1 MAVRM
6 GWLGAVLAAGM
17 MTVSASGQEL
27 ATGGDFTEDIVVD
40 GVPYRVHVF
49 TNTTTTHTFEVLVDN
64 LEVEYLIV
72 GGGGG
77 GGSDDAGG
85 GGGGG
90 VLSSERPGS
99 TPFLCAQQTYP
110 VDVGAGGRG
119 SGTGNADLQENGESS
134 SIFGFTALGGGFG
147 ANGQNGARLAGSAG
161 TGGGGD
167 GERPTDGASGTSGQ
181 GFKGG
186 NGYWTVSFSGHG
198 GGGGG
203 AGSEGLD
210 GTSSKPGDGG
220 DGFVSDIHG
229 SSRHY
234 GAGGGGG
241 DGDGGSGGGTRSGG
255 GGGSFAGPGIGA
267 GSAVQTGGNGEPSSG
282 GGAGASATTGS
293 SGGTGGSGIVIV
305 RYATTT
311 DLPGIHNVGVADRTD
326 TTADIAG
333 MLITNGVSEATVTLY
348 WATTDYTNNAAG
360 WEANGD
366 SMEVGP
372 YADGESFTNT
382 VSELSAHTWYYWN
395 HSAVNASGT
404 VWAASSGS
412 PSFRTLGPPSVD
424 NADGATA
431 ISATLA
437 MLHGTLLDGAPADV
451 YVDLWVDGADV
462 TNRFDLGSRELGA
475 FSVQATG
482 LTPDTLYGYRCFVS
496 NDFGTAWAEAPTNFT
511 TLATAYTDGDVT
523 WSGDGAVPYWEL
535 AANWVGNEAP
545 MHETSGI
552 LTFPTSD
559 TSRLDD
565 DYQVKQVIVSGAHH
579 TIDLG
584 GHTLTLTHDTA
595 MAGTAPRMIFTGP
608 EGHPG
613 TLRVGLPGAPA
624 DIRTTRTSARL
635 LIGDGVTLGG
645 NIRDIRPSREARID
659 LRGAVMEDG
668 ILAVDGIYSAR
679 EPVFYLDDTTVIDT
693 LLIRHEFANR
703 GSFGMDIGNPAHA
716 DRRLP
721 SNLVVIVGSDLE
733 PAIFDMGVRNTGHH
747 GHMPMGPI
755 NFNASSGG
763 SFTGRLSRL
772 RVAHNIAASGSARCQ
787 ASMKLAGMDS
797 CDIVTES
804 ISIGTIADESHT
816 TPVRGTLSLPA
827 GDVKTGT
834 LVMGRDQLR
843 DSNNWADLLLDG
855 TRVEVTNAVVLN
867 RTSEVIINLH
877 GESAGLDL
885 DANASFTLHR
895 TLDDGA
901 SLHVEFVEP
910 PVPGED
916 IYWGL
921 RIAGDEA
928 DELTALQ
935 GLGWLTYAFDTNNA
949 AFDGK
954 HVGILYTNDFTYF
967 AMADENYFDF
977 SPVAITR
984 DRTLEVESGGTVMLA
999 PLDIDEGSFDP
1010 LERDFS
1016 LTMNYGDQTGLTEL
1030 ELTAL
1035 GPHTVTLV
1043 ITIDGEPSETGQ
1055 ADATVTL
1062 VEVVAGTEQD
1072 LVWTAG
1078 ASTELMDRPEWFWG
1092 ANWDL
1097 EQPPLNPSAVNLNF
1111 PLGGTSIAA
1120 PESGT
1125 TLEVGEIMFDDA
1137 VHTIDLDG
1145 NTLITGDLR
1154 LRRVFATAQGIF
1166 TGPDGEPGILR
1177 VGKPGSPANIVV
1189 STGRVNIGDGVTLG
1203 GTIGTIST
1211 SGQNSILDLRGAVM
1225 EDGLLEMHAFNGGR
1239 DAYCYIDDTTGI
1251 DRLRVLTQVLLRG
1264 VGGQNM
1270 GDPASPDRA
1279 FPADLEIEIGSDA
1292 TPAILDVGVRVSS
1305 HNYMSVAGNF
1315 NASTGGSFTGRL
1327 SRLQVGHNTSVAT
1340 GSAAGFMK
1348 LAGMN
1353 GCEIVTQIF
1362 NIGTTTPAM
1371 ATEPGAVRGLVSL
1384 PSGAVQTG
1392 TLVLGRDWVRDSNNY
1407 ADLILNGTRFAVTN
1421 TATIHESGIIT
1432 IAVGEAAA
1440 GLELAAD
1447 ATLTID
1453 GAVHINFTGD
1463 PAGKSEPHYGI
1474 SWEGDHA
1481 ASLQALW
1488 DAEAIVV
1495 TGEELLSRPVEV
1507 YQHRGVTYL
1516 GLAPLPPGSLF
1527 MLR

>member
-1 MAVRM
+1 MAARM
-6 GWLGAVLAAGM
+6 GWLGAVLAAGWLA
-17 MTVSASGQEL
+17 VSASGQEL
-27 ATGGDFTEDIVVD
+27 ATGGDFTEDIVVG

-72 GGGGG
+72 AGGGGGASGGNNGSGGGGGAGGLLTDSLMLTEGTYDVEVGAGGTGPINDSNEKGGMGGPSSFGEFEAAGGGGGGAFDTYDGLDGGSGGGAAGFNPGTGGAGIQGQGNEGGDSPGGDWNQSGGGGGFSSAGVTPPSGANPGGDGGAGFDASGFGRGWVAGGGGGGTGSDQGSSNNRGEGQSGGGHGGYGGSTETGATDGAPNTGGGGG
-77 GGSDDAGG
+77 GG
-85 GGGGG
+85 
-90 VLSSERPGS
+90 
-99 TPFLCAQQTYP
+99 T
-110 VDVGAGGRG
+110 
-119 SGTGNADLQENGESS
+119 N
-134 SIFGFTALGGGFG
+134 
-147 ANGQNGARLAGSAG
+147 
-161 TGGGGD
+161 
-167 GERPTDGASGTSGQ
+167 
-181 GFKGG
+181 
-186 NGYWTVSFSGHG
+186 
-198 GGGGG
+198 
-203 AGSEGLD
+203 
-210 GTSSKPGDGG
+210 DGG
-220 DGFVSDIHG
+220 DGG
-229 SSRHY
+229 S
-234 GAGGGGG
+234 
-241 DGDGGSGGGTRSGG
+241 
-255 GGGSFAGPGIGA
+255 
-267 GSAVQTGGNGEPSSG
+267 
-282 GGAGASATTGS
+282 
-293 SGGTGGSGIVIV
+293 GGSGIVIV
-305 RYATTT
+305 RYAAATE
-311 DLPGIHNVGVADRTD
+311 LPGIHNVGVADRTD

-348 WATTDYTNNAAG
+348 WATTDYTNNLAG
-360 WEANGD
+360 WVDHGD

-382 VSELSAHTWYYWN
+382 ISGLSAHTWYYWN

-431 ISATLA
+431 ISATIATLN
-437 MLHGTLLDGAPADV
+437 GTLLDGAPADV

-482 LTPDTLYGYRCFVS
+482 LTPDTPYGYRCFVS
-496 NDFGTAWAEAPTNFT
+496 NDYGTAWAEAPTNFT
-511 TLATAYTDGDVT
+511 TLATVYTDGDVT
-523 WSGDGAVPYWEL
+523 WSGEGAVPYWDL

-565 DYQVKQVIVSGAHH
+565 NYQVNQVIVDGAHH
-579 TIDLG
+579 TIDLD
-584 GHTLTLTHDTA
+584 GHTLTLTNDTG
-595 MAGTAPRMIFTGP
+595 MAGSSPRMIFTGP
-608 EGHPG
+608 EGNPG
-613 TLRVGLPGAPA
+613 TLRIGLPGAPA
-624 DIRTTRTSARL
+624 DIRTTRASARL

-645 NIRDIRPSREARID
+645 NIRDIRPSHAAIID

-668 ILAVDGIYSAR
+668 ILAVDGIYEAR
-679 EPVFYLDDTTVIDT
+679 QPVIYLDDTTEIDT
-693 LLIRHEFANR
+693 LIIRHDFANR
-703 GSFGMDIGNPAHA
+703 GERGVDIGNPDYA
-716 DRRLP
+716 DMRLP

-733 PAIFDMGVRNTGHH
+733 PAIFDMGVRDTGL
-747 GHMPMGPI
+747 GHYNMGPI

-772 RVAHNIAASGSARCQ
+772 RVAHNIRASGSAVCQ

-804 ISIGTIADESHT
+804 ITIGTIADESHT
-816 TPVRGTLSLPA
+816 TPVRGTLSLPS

-834 LVMGRDQLR
+834 LVMGRDQPR
-843 DSNNWADLLLDG
+843 DSINWADLLLDG

-867 RTSEVIINLH
+867 RTSEVVINLH
-877 GESAGLDL
+877 GLSAGFDVTA
-885 DANASFTLHR
+885 DASFTLHR

-910 PVPGED
+910 PAPGED

-954 HVGILYTNDFTYF
+954 QVGILYTNDFTYF
-967 AMADENYFDF
+967 AMADEDYFDF

-984 DRTLEVESGGTVMLA
+984 DRTIEVESGGTVTLGVT
-999 PLDIDEGSFDP
+999 DIDNGSFDP
-1010 LERDFS
+1010 LDRDFT
-1016 LTMNYGDQTGLTEL
+1016 LTMNYGAQTGLTEL

-1035 GPHTVTLV
+1035 DPHTVTLV

-1062 VEVVAGTEQD
+1062 VDVVAGTEQD

-1111 PLGGTSIAA
+1111 PLGGTSIAV

-1154 LRRVFATAQGIF
+1154 LRRAFATAQGIF
-1166 TGPDGEPGILR
+1166 TGPEGEPGILR
-1177 VGKPGSPANIVV
+1177 VGKDGSPADIVV
-1189 STGRVNIGDGVTLG
+1189 STGEINIGAGVTLG
-1203 GTIGTIST
+1203 GNIGTINI
-1211 SGQNSILDLRGAVM
+1211 SGQNRFLDLRGVIM
-1225 EDGLLEMHAFNGGR
+1225 EDGILEMDLLTSGRSGRLHLDNSTTISRLQINTELRNTGEDGLLH
-1239 DAYCYIDDTTGI
+1239 
-1251 DRLRVLTQVLLRG
+1251 V
-1264 VGGQNM
+1264 
-1270 GDPASPDRA
+1270 GDPTDPQRRLPSNVVVVV
-1279 FPADLEIEIGSDA
+1279 GSDA
-1292 TPAILDVGVRVSS
+1292 APAIMDTGVRTGTRHIRHGPCYFSASS
-1305 HNYMSVAGNF
+1305 
-1315 NASTGGSFTGRL
+1315 GGSFTGRL
-1327 SRLQVGHNTSVAT
+1327 SRLRVGHN
-1340 GSAAGFMK
+1340 AGGGGDSFGVETTMD
-1348 LAGMN
+1348 LGGMDA
-1353 GCEIVTQIF
+1353 CDIETPLFQV
-1362 NIGTTTPAM
+1362 GTTGDTDWP
-1371 ATEPGAVRGLVSL
+1371 PSRGTVVL
-1384 PSGAVQTG
+1384 PVGWVESG
-1392 TLVLGRDWVRDSNNY
+1392 TLEVGRANERDSNNW
-1407 ADLILNGTRFAVTN
+1407 ADLDLNGTRVAVTN
-1421 TATIHESGIIT
+1421 AATVYESGIIT
-1432 IAVGEAAA
+1432 IAVGETAA
-1440 GLELAAD
+1440 GLELTAG

-1453 GAVHINFTGD
+1453 GAIHIDFTDD
-1463 PAGKSEPHYGI
+1463 PPSLNETHYGI
-1474 SWEGDHA
+1474 SWEGDQTA
-1481 ASLQALW
+1481 ALQALW

-1507 YQHRGVTYL
+1507 YLHRGVTYL
-1516 GLAPLPPGSLF
+1516 GLAPLPPGTLF
-1527 MLR
+1527 LLR